1 MTYDL
6 ARLKEHVL
14 FPVDGSGATARDA
27 ILRGGVFL
35 LTAGFYGDQGADS
48 VTIRR
53 KKQRSSLV
61 Y

>member
-14 FPVDGSGATARDA
+14 FPVDSSGATARDA
-27 ILRGGVFL
+27 ILRGGVLL
-35 LTAGFYGDQGADS
+35 LTAGFNGDQGADR
-48 VTIRR
+48 VTTG
-53 KKQRSSLV
+53 KKQQRSSLV